1 MIALWQRN
9 VIGGVVA
16 AASLAMYLTT
26 EFLPD
31 WSTYRHSVVPALVVQ
46 ADHTGTSDGQA
57 WRLAS
62 VRHLDRNSGV
72 GATPLP
78 ANTVLAVVSIERS
91 GTQPAGL
98 CVGVIT
104 NGQQRW
110 QAQGIAGFTE
120 TPPDG
125 ATGNCTQPGPVQF
138 TFLLPRDVVPTAV
151 DVTDF
156 SGRILARLT
165 L

>member
-1 MIALWQRN
+1 MIALWKRN
-9 VIGGVVA
+9 AIGGVVA
-16 AASLAMYLTT
+16 AAALAGYLTT

-31 WSTYRHSVVPALVVQ
+31 WSTYRNSVVPALVVQ
-46 ADHTGTSDGQA
+46 PGQTGTVDGQT
-57 WRLAS
+57 WRIAS
-62 VRHLDRNSGV
+62 VRHLDHNSRV

-78 ANTVLAVVSIERS
+78 ANTVLAVVSIERT
-91 GTQPAGL
+91 GTPPAGL

-104 NGQQRW
+104 DGQRRW
-110 QAQGIAGFTE
+110 QAQGVAGFTE

-138 TFLLPRDVVPTAV
+138 TFLLPREVVPTAV

>member
-1 MIALWQRN
+1 MIALWKRN

-16 AASLAMYLTT
+16 AAALATYLTT

-46 ADHTGTSDGQA
+46 ADQTGTVDGQT

-62 VRHLDRNSGV
+62 VRHLDHNSGI

-91 GTQPAGL
+91 GMQPSGL

-104 NGQQRW
+104 DGQRRW

-120 TPPDG
+120 TPPAE

-138 TFLLPRDVVPTAV
+138 TFLLPREAVPTAV

-156 SGRILARLT
+156 SGRILARLM